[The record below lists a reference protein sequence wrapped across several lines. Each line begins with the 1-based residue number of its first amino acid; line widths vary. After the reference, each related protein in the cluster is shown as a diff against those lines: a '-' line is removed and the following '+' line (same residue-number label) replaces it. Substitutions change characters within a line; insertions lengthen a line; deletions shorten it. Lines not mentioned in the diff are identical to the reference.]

1 MYIYIYYVYIC
12 IYIYVYITTYT
23 CVCICRSKYW
33 SRASVSPRWRSTRS
47 RWPQVASTCAT
58 ESEIVSTATALRSGL
73 MCCTVVRI
81 NGKIHYKWEYGCVW
95 KCCVSLNPMVLLI
108 IIPFLNGYF
117 IGNIPYFQTNP
128 YVRIFQ
134 PAWIKIIF
142 DKVKALWDAGW
153 NTLYLCHLCDSVHLT
168 QRPISQLPFTTL
180 RRCREVWLTKRGR
193 EVPGCLADSLLKTS
207 ENCKHLNTLLGW
219 RMDHQFSAPLQGFR
233 TRFSKSCWDVLRQTL
248 PPSASPV
255 LCHWTRRD
263 SSQRAWGGPEELKEL
278 LITKTHDDPQAVWDC
293 SIL

>member
-1 MYIYIYYVYIC
+1 MY

-142 DKVKALWDAGW
+142 DKVKALE
-153 NTLYLCHLCDSVHLT
+153 TLDETLCTFATCATLFTWHSDQFLNCPLRLWGAAEKCDWRNVEE
-168 QRPISQLPFTTL
+168 R
-180 RRCREVWLTKRGR
+180 
-193 EVPGCLADSLLKTS
+193 CLAAWQTV
-207 ENCKHLNTLLGW
+207 CWKHLKIANIWT
-219 RMDHQFSAPLQGFR
+219 P
-233 TRFSKSCWDVLRQTL
+233 CWDEGWITNFQHHFRASEL
-248 PPSASPV
+248 ASPSHAGMCCAR
-255 LCHWTRRD
+255 LCRLQHLQFYAIGHGEIQV
-263 SSQRAWGGPEELKEL
+263 SEPGGDRKN
-278 LITKTHDDPQAVWDC
+278 
-293 SIL
+293 